1 MKWYPLT
8 TAQIIIL
15 IFLIT
20 VADINTIMQKLVFS
34 ETLRLFVYL
43 FFLTF
48 TVLAFFLVVK
58 PDEPMALAKTLSVI
72 LCVATLI
79 LILIQDVIAAQS
91 VSWRTGILL
100 LGAVMAPVAAGYCY
114 GRIYART
121 PAKSA

>member
-20 VADINTIMQKLVFS
+20 IADLYTVSQRLIFP
-34 ETLRLFVYL
+34 ETLRLFIYL

-48 TVLAFFLVVK
+48 SLLGFFFFVK

-72 LCVATLI
+72 LCFATLI
-79 LILIQDVIAAQS
+79 LVLIQNVIVTQS

-100 LGAVMAPVAAGYCY
+100 LGAVVAPVAAGYCY
-114 GRIYART
+114 PIIYPRHR
-121 PAKSA
+121 K